1 MAEERMSHRDN
12 EFQTRRAG
20 WLEAIAVQ
28 MMAGAPWQEAQTAH
42 PNDPPLSHIEKAM
55 LVSHVGLSHIYGLSE
70 EDMAIGPYLPFEV
83 AERTIS
89 RWRSGDFDPRLC
101 SQLNLLW
108 LALFQ
113 VGRDTCT
120 IRKPILED
128 VAKSALCNLMR
139 YQTEGNLQPKPD
151 TALSAIAEENYADF
165 SYTAEVSPSNGSYP
179 LNIAHNHL
187 RLLRHILENSEQHI
201 LSSVSLLE
209 LVACY
214 GDDENERWGA
224 KALEKVRS
232 RKFLPLILSG
242 AWPQKAGDAPPAWV
256 LDMVRTRGARFSY
269 ASSGFVPGWF
279 LVMDSADIERAVVRT
294 GYETK
299 FFYGREEGKLI
310 LGFVL
315 EFPDD
320 TRAHI
325 TYTYH
330 LADTDS
336 LNNLSTM
343 LAIGIVRIDFY
354 KLKPDASLAWSH
366 SIGRQIPHALIK
378 ALRTEVMKWTAV
390 DLAGGTGNYWT
401 IEHRMQQMAL
411 MERNLFERL
420 VIPQQLLQAE
430 ANSSLMPAYSRFLD
444 VAHVVTHQHYAG
456 KMVDT
461 TLYEEAVNDLYRSI
475 ALSASSFE
483 LVNLDI
489 VGNDTAYIQMY
500 TVDGY
505 LHALVAYNGSKNVKQ
520 CKDVDLSD
528 KIRLSAIAD
537 DICRTSN
544 ELAAAL
550 IDLKKLQDEGVNKLV
565 LCAGVDVY
573 NLPFHDALIDLGFER
588 VSYTHRLGT
597 IDTDFNLRTNASAYI
612 TGHADPEGTYLAAMK
627 YELSVLQLIY
637 GETCTVAPVAKE
649 MPEIMHW
656 AGHGFHGFTAFEGGM
671 QMGPSNTDFVSSAS
685 ILADYDCSST
695 YLVYLSACSTGRG
708 EYGSNSLPMAI
719 PMDVAF
725 IEAGARAVL
734 STTAPVNDVVSA
746 FFAIVFHFALVGKQL
761 PVWDSYE
768 LARLCT
774 RSQALTSTVN
784 ELGIILDAQWP
795 SWRTDLNL
803 ATCRAPDDWR
813 LFRLS
818 GRFWP

>member
-1 MAEERMSHRDN
+1 MAEEQMSHIDN
-12 EFQTRRAG
+12 EFQARRAG
-20 WLEAIAVQ
+20 WLEAIAIQ
-28 MMAGAPWQEAQTAH
+28 MMARTPWQEAQRAH
-42 PNDPPLSHIEKAM
+42 PDDPPLSHIEKAM

-70 EDMAIGPYLPFEV
+70 EDMTIGPYLPFEV

-128 VAKSALCNLMR
+128 VATSALCNIVR
-139 YQTEGNLQPKPD
+139 YQTEGNLQPKRD
-151 TALSAIAEENYADF
+151 TALSAIAEEHYADF
-165 SYTAEVSPSNGSYP
+165 SYAAEGVPTNGRYP
-179 LNIAHNHL
+179 LDIADNHL
-187 RLLRHILENSEQHI
+187 PLLRHLLRNSEQHI
-201 LSSVSLLE
+201 LSFVSLLE
-209 LVACY
+209 LIACY
-214 GDDENERWGA
+214 GDDENYTWGA
-224 KALEKVRS
+224 NALEKVRS

-242 AWPQKAGDAPPAWV
+242 AWPQKAGAAPPAWI

-299 FFYGREEGKLI
+299 FFFSGEEGKLI

-325 TYTYH
+325 TYAYH
-330 LADTDS
+330 LANTDS

-354 KLKPDASLAWSH
+354 KLNPDASLSWSH
-366 SIGRQIPHALIK
+366 SIGRQIPHELII

-390 DLAGGTGNYWT
+390 DLAGVADNHWT
-401 IEHRMQQMAL
+401 IEQRMQQMAL

-420 VIPQQLLQAE
+420 VIPQQLLQTE
-430 ANSSLMPAYSRFLD
+430 ANSSLPRAYSRFLD
-444 VAHVVTHQHYAG
+444 VAHVVTRQHYAG

-461 TLYEEAVNDLYRSI
+461 TLYEEAVNDLYRNI

-483 LVNLDI
+483 PVNLDI
-489 VGNDTAYIQMY
+489 AGNDTAYIQMY

-505 LHALVAYNGSKNVKQ
+505 LHALVAFSGLKNVKQ
-520 CKDVDLSD
+520 CWDIDLSD
-528 KIRLSAIAD
+528 KIRLSTITD
-537 DICRTSN
+537 DICKVSN
-544 ELAAAL
+544 ELSSAL
-550 IDLKKLQDEGVNKLV
+550 IELKKLQDEGVNKLI
-565 LCAGVDVY
+565 LCAGVDIY
-573 NLPFHDALIDLGFER
+573 NLPFHDALINLGFDR

-597 IDTDFNLRTNASAYI
+597 IATDFNLRTDASAYI
-612 TGHADPEGTYLAAMK
+612 SGHADPEGTYLAAMT

-637 GETCTVAPVAKE
+637 GETRTVAPVAKE

-671 QMGPSNTDFVSSAS
+671 QMGPSTTDFVSSAS

-695 YLVYLSACSTGRG
+695 SLVYLSACSTGRG
-708 EYGSNSLPMAI
+708 EYAYNSLPMAI
-719 PMDVAF
+719 PLDVAF

-734 STTAPVNDVVSA
+734 STSAPVNDVVST

-761 PVWDSYE
+761 SVWDSYE

-774 RSQALTSTVN
+774 RSQALTSAVN

-795 SWRTDLNL
+795 SWATDLNL
-803 ATCRAPDDWR
+803 ATRRAPDDWR